1 MQGIMKIV
9 KLLKESGLLIA
20 RISETIKIEAKEHK
34 RGFPGMLLG
43 ILAAIV
49 LRKMLTGQGV
59 IRAAEG
65 TIRAGQ
71 NF

>member
-20 RISETIKIEAKEHK
+20 RISETIKIEAKEQK